1 MIRRYAAPCIIATTK
16 IVVSLALLW
25 TGFRSVSD
33 DDFARAII
41 AQQFAIHPHFD
52 PSGTSWLPFPF
63 LLWGSAMA
71 AFGPTLATAQVM
83 AIGLGACAA
92 VGVWWVARS
101 IELSARAAFIAGM
114 IAACM
119 PHAAYYGVAMVPEY
133 ATAVLALLAS
143 ATLSSK
149 HDRMRAAGA
158 LAACLA
164 TLCRYETWP
173 IACVVSICATF
184 DAIRQP
190 HRRRWLVG
198 SAIIAPLG
206 ATAWLLHGFV
216 HHHDAFF
223 FVTRVAAYRRALG
236 GESMTLGL
244 RLLQQPLALFTGEP
258 ELTLLAL
265 LLPSI
270 ALWVHRR
277 TGLRGQAW
285 ARLCLAIGALVSF
298 LIVGD
303 LLDGAATHHEDRTLL
318 LAWLAMA
325 LLVGELLDRLLRNVW
340 LSPMRLAVSVA
351 VLAAVV
357 ATTLIV
363 RPRITKLDSFVDRS
377 REIEIGQL
385 AAALVPAGQ
394 RLAVYTEDYGFFAV
408 QAGFARPFDSTPLLR
423 HDPRHR
429 EHDPLSSP
437 AELTQ
442 RLDALCVQYLIVPTA
457 RLPHLSQ
464 QTRIEA
470 ESNGFA
476 LLSRR

>member
-1 MIRRYAAPCIIATTK
+1 MIATAK
-16 IVVSLALLW
+16 IVLSLALLW

-41 AQQFAIHPHFD
+41 AQQFAIHPHLD
-52 PSGTSWLPFPF
+52 PSGSSWLPFPF

-71 AFGPTLATAQVM
+71 AFGPTLAAAKIM

-101 IELSARAAFIAGM
+101 IGLSARAAFVGGM

-119 PHAAYYGVAMVPEY
+119 PHAAYYGAAMVPEY

-149 HDRMRAAGA
+149 HDRIRAAGA

-173 IACVVSICATF
+173 VACVVSICATF

-190 HRRRWLVG
+190 QRRLWLVV
-198 SAIIAPLG
+198 SAIIASLG
-206 ATAWLLHGFV
+206 ATAWLFHGFV
-216 HHHDAFF
+216 HHHDALF

-236 GESMTLGL
+236 GESMTLSL

-265 LLPSI
+265 LLPAI
-270 ALWVHRR
+270 VLWVCGRP
-277 TGLRGQAW
+277 GLRGRAW
-285 ARLCLAIGALVSF
+285 VRLCLAIGALVAF
-298 LIVGD
+298 LMVGD

-325 LLVGELLDRLLRNVW
+325 LLVGELLDRLLRKARF
-340 LSPMRLAVSVA
+340 SPLRLAVSVG
-351 VLAAVV
+351 VLTAVV
-357 ATTLIV
+357 AATLIA
-363 RPRITKLDSFVDRS
+363 RPRITKPDSFVDRS
-377 REIEIGQL
+377 REIAIGRL

-394 RLAVYTEDYGFFAV
+394 RLAVYTEDYGFFAI
-408 QAGFARPFDSTPLLR
+408 QAGFARPFESAPLLR
-423 HDPRHR
+423 HDPRQR
-429 EHDPLSSP
+429 EHDPLASP

-457 RLPHLSQ
+457 RLPPLSQ
-464 QTRIEA
+464 QTRIET